1 MRNVLSNSREVYHY
15 FANKVQPSGRS
26 GNCSFTNPRA
36 FSYAACIGK
45 HFPDGVAL
53 SSGKWSITTSSH
65 QSYLRRACS
74 HLTRVYVPDPDD
86 VRTSYRQVNIR
97 VDNLLRKASVAK
109 ARKEQYL
116 GEALHAIDQ
125 FNIFAKWC
133 SSELHIDAPITDPEA
148 LKMSKLLTHW
158 GIK

>member
-65 QSYLRRACS
+65 QSDLRMACS